1 MIANRFI
8 VMNFYLT
15 NVLRPD
21 RPFLFAAEKEAKAAK
36 GVPPLESPL
45 PRAAGEGARKKRA
58 LQIASSLGAD
68 LEADSG
74 PQ

>member
-1 MIANRFI
+1 
-8 VMNFYLT
+8 MNFYLT

-36 GVPPLESPL
+36 GVPPLESPV
-45 PRAAGEGARKKRA
+45 PRAAGEGARKRRA
-58 LQIASSLGAD
+58 LQIACYLCAD
-68 LEADSG
+68 FVADSG

>member
-15 NVLRPD
+15 NILRPD

-36 GVPPLESPL
+36 GVPPLDSPL
-45 PRAAGEGARKKRA
+45 HRAAGEGARKKRA
-58 LQIASSLGAD
+58 LQIACYLCAE
-68 LEADSG
+68 LEAE
-74 PQ
+74 PR